1 MRITTTI
8 QGFTHYRWAVNPGS
22 YDGGWCVQPSRRT
35 WAGTNYGPPVAFF
48 RRKVDA
54 QDDARR
60 RNAEGRPVDADF
72 ERRAH
77 GVEVP
82 GE

>member
-8 QGFTHYRWAVNPGS
+8 EGFTHYRWAVTWSDAGP
-22 YDGGWCVQPSRRT
+22 WAVQPSRRT
-35 WAGTNYGPPVAFF
+35 RLGTHYGPPVALF
-48 RRKVDA
+48 RLKADA

-82 GE
+82 SE